1 MKAIYY
7 ECGLYICFLKI
18 LNSIKNMK
26 NMVFLKKKEVTDVI
40 NFGFSKLDEGK
51 LISPVK
57 NLFIYFKDSVDQKEN
72 II

>member
-1 MKAIYY
+1 
-7 ECGLYICFLKI
+7 
-18 LNSIKNMK
+18 MK
-26 NMVFLKKKEVTDVI
+26 NIVFLEKKEVTDVI

-57 NLFIYFKDSVDQKEN
+57 NLFISFKDSVDQKEN

>member
-1 MKAIYY
+1 
-7 ECGLYICFLKI
+7 
-18 LNSIKNMK
+18 MK
-26 NMVFLKKKEVTDVI
+26 NMVFLEKKEVTDVI